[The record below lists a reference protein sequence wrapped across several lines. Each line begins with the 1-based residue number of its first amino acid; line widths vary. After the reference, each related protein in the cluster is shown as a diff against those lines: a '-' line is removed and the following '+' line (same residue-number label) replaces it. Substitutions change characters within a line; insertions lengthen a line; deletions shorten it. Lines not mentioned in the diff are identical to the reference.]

1 MQEPHLHSHVFLSA
15 SHDRHERRTWLV
27 VVLTALMMVGEIAA
41 GWAYG
46 SMALLADGWHMAT
59 HAGALGIAGW
69 AYRLARQRA
78 NDRTFSFGTGKVG
91 DLAGFSSAIV
101 LAVVALAVAWE
112 SVQRLLQPV
121 HVAFDEAIAV
131 ATLGL
136 VVNLV
141 SAVVLGH
148 GHDHEHGHEHGHD
161 HEHSHA
167 HEHDHNLRAAYLHV
181 LADAL
186 TSILAIV
193 ALLAGRLRG
202 WTWMD
207 PAMGLVGAA
216 VILRWSK
223 GLLLDTA
230 RVLLDVDPDPRLTAE
245 LRACVETDGD
255 RVVDLHLWR
264 VGPQHLAV
272 IVSVATA
279 RGTTVEQV
287 RARLPDRADLAHVT
301 VEVRETPS

>member
-1 MQEPHLHSHVFLSA
+1 MHSHVFLSA

-141 SAVVLGH
+141 SAAVLG
-148 GHDHEHGHEHGHD
+148 HGHD

-207 PAMGLVGAA
+207 PAMGLVGAV

-230 RVLLDVDPDPRLTAE
+230 RVLLDVDPDPRRTAE
-245 LRACVETDGD
+245 LRACIETDGD

-279 RGTTVEQV
+279 RGTTVQQV

-301 VEVRETPS
+301 VEVREIPS